1 MRKKDYNMNGLM
13 VKVSPT
19 DINTLFHV
27 RAIAR
32 DRSESRMPIRIDTF
46 LECRDNVYMYIDK
59 CYDGME
65 YPIPDG
71 IIACRRT
78 TIEEIDVTALKFY
91 SVPHYILYSIEVF
104 DIIQCTGEDKKYIA
118 RELLKT
124 VAADKNDAFIAI
136 KFFDRYGNIL
146 TDDIKDV
153 LAECN
158 YDFFSYKE
166 CMYTY
171 VKHPTM
177 LINKDQ

>member
-1 MRKKDYNMNGLM
+1 MNGLM
-13 VKVSPT
+13 VKIKPT
-19 DINTLFHV
+19 DVKTLFHV

-32 DRSESRMPIRIDTF
+32 DRSESHMPIRIDTF

-78 TIEEIDVTALKFY
+78 TMEEIDVTALKFY
-91 SVPHYILYSIEVF
+91 TLPYHIVYSIEVF
-104 DIIQCTGEDKKYIA
+104 DIIQCIDENKKHIA
-118 RELLKT
+118 RELLNT
-124 VAADKNDAFIAI
+124 IAVDKNNAFIAI

-146 TDDIKDV
+146 TDDIRDV
-153 LAECN
+153 LAECG

-166 CMYTY
+166 CVYTY
-171 VKHPTM
+171 IKSPTM
-177 LINKDQ
+177 FLGKSE